1 MKSFRCIICLL
12 ILTVAN
18 LVSGQNIPLPLTGVV
33 TDTTGAPLAFA
44 SVGVINTSVGT
55 VADENGRFSL
65 YVTETIHPADTL
77 RVSLLGYSAVSLPM
91 NAVITRLAAKPVITL
106 TPLSIQL
113 NEVTVRSADWIV
125 RQTGND
131 RIQTKMK
138 TNFAL
143 SGKPRQNLGAEIGR
157 VFRVPKQGAFLEEF
171 RFYVS
176 ANNFD
181 STRFRINVYTLRG
194 NYPANSLLQRPVY
207 VDLKKAEK
215 GWITV
220 DLKAYN
226 LYATDD
232 VAVSVEWVNYGGKG
246 SYLGIPVTMPSIGAV
261 HLYKYGSQSRWK
273 KFSQMSACMN
283 LAMVCAPR

>member
-1 MKSFRCIICLL
+1 M
-12 ILTVAN
+12 
-18 LVSGQNIPLPLTGVV
+18 PLSLTGVV
-33 TDTTGAPLAFA
+33 TDTSGIPLPFA

-65 YVTETIHPADTL
+65 YVTETIQPADTL
-77 RVSLLGYSAVSLPM
+77 RVSLLGYSAVSLPINTVM
-91 NAVITRLAAKPVITL
+91 ARLAAKPVITL
-106 TPLSIQL
+106 TPLSMQL
-113 NEVTVRSADWIV
+113 NEVTVRSADWTV

-157 VFRVPKQGAFLEEF
+157 VFRVPKRGAFLEEF

-207 VDLKKAEK
+207 IDLKKAEK

-220 DLKAYN
+220 DLKPYN

-232 VAVSVEWVNYGGKG
+232 VAISVEWVDYGGNG
-246 SYLGIPVTMPSIGAV
+246 SYLGIPITMPSIGAV

-273 KFSQMSACMN
+273 KFGQMSACMN